1 MEIQSHLRFISFDA
15 MIKKKLTKEQALQ
28 KLRHYCRYQERCC
41 SEAKNK
47 LFELGINKNLH
58 DEMIDELIDE
68 NYLNEERFA
77 IAFAIGRFKMKQ
89 WGRKKIF
96 YELKTKKLST
106 EIIQKGL
113 EQISEKEY
121 TKVLEKL
128 AKEKYASLKH
138 EQHLVRKKKTMDYL
152 IQKGFEFDLVNS
164 LVQKIINN

>member
-1 MEIQSHLRFISFDA
+1 

-41 SEAKNK
+41 SEVKNK
-47 LFELGINKNLH
+47 LFELGMNKSLH

-96 YELKTKKLST
+96 YELKVKKLSN
-106 EIIQKGL
+106 EAIQKGL
-113 EQISEKEY
+113 EQINEKDY
-121 TKVLEKL
+121 VKVLEKL

-138 EQHLVRKKKTMDYL
+138 EQYLVRKKKTMDYL

-164 LVQKIINN
+164 LIQKSYF